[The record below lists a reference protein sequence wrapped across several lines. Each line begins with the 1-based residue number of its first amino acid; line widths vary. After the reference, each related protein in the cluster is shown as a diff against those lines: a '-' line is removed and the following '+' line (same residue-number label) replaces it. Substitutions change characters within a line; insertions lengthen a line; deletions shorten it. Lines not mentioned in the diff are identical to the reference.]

1 MEAVKKFH
9 ELTEQLLVVLEQS
22 SKEKRDETI
31 GLVNEL
37 LSQRDKALAN
47 IAPPFSAEETVIG
60 RNTVAL
66 NKRLTRLMEAEKT
79 AIQKDLKQLSM
90 KKESSDKYVNPY
102 QDVMGDGM
110 FYDKKN

>member
-9 ELTEQLLVVLEQS
+9 ELTEQLLAVLEPS
-22 SKEKRDETI
+22 SKDKRDETI
-31 GLVNEL
+31 VQVHEL
-37 LSQRDKALAN
+37 LRQRDEALAN
-47 IAPPFSAEETVIG
+47 ISPPFFAEETVIG

-66 NKRLTRLMEAEKT
+66 NQRLTRLMETEKT
-79 AIQKDLKQLSM
+79 AIQRDLKQLSM

>member
-1 MEAVKKFH
+1 MEAVKMFH
-9 ELTEQLLVVLEQS
+9 ELTEQLLAVLEES

-31 GLVNEL
+31 GLVHEL
-37 LSQRDKALAN
+37 LRQRDEVLAN
-47 IAPPFSAEETVIG
+47 ISPPFSAEDTVIG
-60 RNTVAL
+60 RNTVVL
-66 NKRLTRLMEAEKT
+66 NKRLTRLMDAEKT
-79 AIQKDLKQLSM
+79 AIQRDLKQLSM

>member
-9 ELTEQLLVVLEQS
+9 DLTEQLLAVLEQS

-31 GLVNEL
+31 GLVHEL
-37 LSQRDKALAN
+37 LSKRDEALAN
-47 IAPPFSAEETVIG
+47 ISPPFSAEDTVIG

-66 NKRLTRLMEAEKT
+66 NKRLTRLMDAEKT
-79 AIQKDLKQLSM
+79 AIQRDLKQLSM

-102 QDVMGDGM
+102 QNIMGDGM

>member
-9 ELTEQLLVVLEQS
+9 ELTEQLLAVLES
-22 SKEKRDETI
+22 SPKEKRDETI
-31 GLVNEL
+31 SQVNEL
-37 LSQRDKALAN
+37 LSQRDEALAN
-47 IAPPFSAEETVIG
+47 ISSPFSAEETVIG
-60 RNTVAL
+60 QNTIEL
-66 NKRLTRLMEAEKT
+66 NKRLAEIMEAEKT
-79 AIQKDLKQLSM
+79 AIQRDLKQLSM